1 MQRAK
6 HKYVI
11 CKDGFGMSIQASET
25 SYCTPRDNEGPY
37 THVEIG
43 FPNAIES
50 MLAGF
55 AEDPDNPTE
64 TVYGWVPVGLVKAV
78 IIKHG
83 GIEEG
88 THPEFDIDSEQ
99 SFELAKSLSEMKLS

>member
-1 MQRAK
+1 MKNYKRVYCQS
-6 HKYVI
+6 
-11 CKDGFGMSIQASET
+11 GFNMSIQASET
-25 SYCTPRDNEGPY
+25 SYCDPKDNAGPY

-43 FPNAIES
+43 FPNAIEE
-50 MLAGF
+50 MIIGF

-64 TVYGWVPVGLVKAV
+64 TVYGWVPVGLVQAL

-88 THPEFDIDSEQ
+88 EHPVFDIDVEQ
-99 SFELAKSLSEMKLS
+99 SFELAKALSENSEKE